1 MDRILVSR
9 QAAGRLTGMSDA
21 NIRNRLS
28 RGRLVEGDALIGGA
42 TGTVRKGITLTSLV
56 SYCGWSQRTVD
67 DILMAHGVDPD
78 SEGWHYLCDPD
89 EA

>member
-9 QAAGRLTGMSDA
+9 KMAGRLTGLSDA
-21 NIRNRLS
+21 NIRNRIS

-42 TGTVRKGITLTSLV
+42 TGTVRKGITLVSLV
-56 SYCGWSQRTVD
+56 AYCGWSQMTVD
-67 DILMAHGVDPD
+67 DILVAHGVDPD
-78 SEGWHYLCDPD
+78 SAGWHYLCERD